1 MKNDLLTFVGVVL
14 IFVGV
19 ILVAGSAG
27 DCDGACPELAN
38 SMTDMLL
45 ITAAGMTTMIVGFFL
60 VKR

>member
-1 MKNDLLTFVGVVL
+1 MKFVGIVL
-14 IFVGV
+14 IFVGI

-45 ITAAGMTTMIVGFFL
+45 TSVAGMVSMIIGFFL
-60 VKR
+60 VKGNLC

>member
-1 MKNDLLTFVGVVL
+1 MKFVGIVL
-14 IFVGV
+14 IFVGI

-45 ITAAGMTTMIVGFFL
+45 ISAAGMATMIAGFFL
-60 VKR
+60 VRG